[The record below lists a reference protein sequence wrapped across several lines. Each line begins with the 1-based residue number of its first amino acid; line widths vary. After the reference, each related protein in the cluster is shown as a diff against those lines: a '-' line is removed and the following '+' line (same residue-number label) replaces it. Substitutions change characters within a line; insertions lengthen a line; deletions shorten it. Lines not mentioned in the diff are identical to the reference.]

1 MKHKKNGFL
10 TFANDGDA
18 DRYGVLDEKG
28 EYISPNIVMAILL
41 KYLVQKGLKGKMIK
55 TVGVSQIVD
64 ITAEKLGVEML
75 TTPVGFKWL
84 SEKMRENET
93 ILAGED
99 SGGLSTGGHIPEKD
113 GIFANLLILETVCA
127 AGKPLYTLKEE
138 ITKFAGKE
146 FLQDRVDVKLK
157 SEDEKIGRAH
167 V

>member
-1 MKHKKNGFL
+1 
-10 TFANDGDA
+10 
-18 DRYGVLDEKG
+18 
-28 EYISPNIVMAILL
+28 
-41 KYLVQKGLKGKMIK
+41 
-55 TVGVSQIVD
+55 
-64 ITAEKLGVEML
+64 ML

-157 SEDEKIGRAH
+157 SEDETKALMKEFEGLRDICGHKISEILKLDGVKFFFDQASWILMRKSGTEPLLRFYIETTDDKKLSDIKKFIQSKI
-167 V
+167 